1 VTTPLLRI
9 LAGPLALAAT
19 LIAPAAQA
27 QSVSLEREF
36 DKTFGTKLRAPREVP
51 PSVQA
56 SVRPFVYTAPTTP
69 RVLNG
74 SLESQLMALAD
85 AGQGRI
91 GVAAIDL
98 ASGRT
103 MAVLG
108 DQPFPMASTSK
119 IAIVATF
126 LDGVDKGRY
135 KLDDQYP
142 IMVPLRSAKF
152 SSARAPVR
160 AGQSFSA
167 RHLIERTLIYSD
179 NQTTDALL
187 AVVGGPSAVNR
198 WMRDNGVTG
207 MRIDRDIA
215 TLVRDD
221 GEHNPATTIDPRD
234 SATPLAMAQFLAGLH
249 QGRWLSD
256 SSRRFLLA
264 TMERCATGKN
274 RIPGQMPADVRIA
287 HKTGTLSNTSSDVGI
302 IQSPDGRAI
311 AVAIYV
317 TGQGSKPARY
327 GRIAMIARAIYD
339 GYRTESS
346 SYLRS
351 ASR

>member
-1 VTTPLLRI
+1 M
-9 LAGPLALAAT
+9 ALAAT
-19 LIAPAAQA
+19 LMAPAAQA
-27 QSVSLEREF
+27 QSNSLEREF
-36 DKTFGTKLRAPREVP
+36 DRTFGTSLRAPREVAP
-51 PSVQA
+51 AVQA
-56 SVRPFVYTAPTTP
+56 TVRPFVYSAPNASRP
-69 RVLNG
+69 LNG

-85 AGQGRI
+85 GGQGRI

-103 MAVLG
+103 VAVLG

-119 IAIVATF
+119 VAIVATF
-126 LDGVDKGRY
+126 LDGVDKGRFR
-135 KLDDQYP
+135 LDDQFP

-152 SSARAPVR
+152 SSAKAPVK
-160 AGQSFSA
+160 AGQSYSA

-187 AVVGGPSAVNR
+187 AVVGGPAAVNR
-198 WMRDNGVTG
+198 WMRENGVAG
-207 MRIDRDIA
+207 MRLDRDIA

-234 SATPLAMAQFLAGLH
+234 SATPLAMAQFLAGLY
-249 QGRWLSD
+249 QGRWLSN
-256 SSRRFLLA
+256 SSRKFLLA

-274 RIPGQMPADVRIA
+274 RIPGMMPPDARIA
-287 HKTGTLSNTSSDVGI
+287 HKTGTLNNTSSDVGI
-302 IQSPDGRAI
+302 IESPDGRAI

-327 GRIAMIARAIYD
+327 GRIATIARAIYD

-346 SYLRS
+346 SFLRS